1 MLLVMFFGGMVYGV
15 FLEGLLIGYKKSEN
29 LTFSLSGVF
38 GVTSNVRIS
47 EVHAIVREHFSTY
60 SFTFLESPNFQ
71 TEEMSKN
78 AVCEPRTLLG
88 GGAICI
94 VLPKG

>member
-1 MLLVMFFGGMVYGV
+1 M
-15 FLEGLLIGYKKSEN
+15 IGYKKSEN

-78 AVCEPRTLLG
+78 AVCVNRERYSEE
-88 GGAICI
+88 
-94 VLPKG
+94 VLFVLFCQRVN